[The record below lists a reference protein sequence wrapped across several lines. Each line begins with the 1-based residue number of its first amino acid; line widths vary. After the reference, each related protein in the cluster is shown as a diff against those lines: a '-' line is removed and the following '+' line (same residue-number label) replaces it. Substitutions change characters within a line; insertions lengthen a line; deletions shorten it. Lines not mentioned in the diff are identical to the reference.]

1 MPEERILP
9 YTYLLLRL
17 PSGAPRVVRLI
28 PDVTISL
35 GKFGSFPSNALLY
48 RPYNLTFDILDPP
61 AAGLRL
67 VSAEEVTR
75 DILGGGEDAEA
86 EGTGH
91 YDLEIAGD
99 SEEDG
104 GEVMRTNKETIDDP
118 LSQKLSWVEIE
129 QLKKQGTGSGRDLIQ
144 RLLDSHTAIH
154 QKTPFALQKYTLRK
168 TKKFLR
174 RFTAL
179 PLTVASLITYL
190 LDTKEPMK
198 ILEMRNE
205 TIAVM
210 LSLGN
215 VHYGGRYLV
224 IDESGGL
231 LVSAIAERLGLLEH
245 MPTES
250 EESREEDA
258 ARKRYPDT
266 PLPTANTITLI
277 HPNEQ
282 PNLSLLKYFSYDT
295 NSPSASHPLHTHLR
309 TLNWLQL
316 VDPNTDSSLEK
327 PEEISAE
334 TLATIKGGKRA
345 AYWRKYRR
353 WEKTSR
359 IVAEAQKGGFDG
371 LLIAAFMDLKGIL
384 RHTIPLLK
392 GSAQIVAYSQN
403 RESVIE
409 LADCYSATRKAEW
422 MNEGEGEGVM
432 EDQDA
437 VGDPTMVLAP
447 TVHETRVRKWQVLP
461 GRTHPV
467 MTARGGAEGVIFAG
481 TRVLPAEGKVEAR
494 GRFRGQKKRKN
505 YGDGDSDEEA
515 GAGGGGRSG
524 IMPTSPLKRV
534 KAEI

>member
-1 MPEERILP
+1 MSEERIHP
-9 YTYLLLRL
+9 YTHLLLRL
-17 PSGAPRVVRLI
+17 PSGAPRVVRLV

-61 AAGLRL
+61 AVGLRL

-91 YDLEIAGD
+91 YDLEIAGAD

-144 RLLDSHTAIH
+144 RLLESHTAIH

-168 TKKFLR
+168 TRKFLR
-174 RFTAL
+174 RFTVL
-179 PLTVASLITYL
+179 PLTVASLASYL
-190 LDTKEPMK
+190 LDTKEPIK

-210 LSLGN
+210 LSLAN

-245 MPTES
+245 TPSES
-250 EESREEDA
+250 ELFKEEDN
-258 ARKRYPDT
+258 ARKPCPDT
-266 PLPTANTITLI
+266 PLPSANTITLI

-295 NSPSASHPLHTHLR
+295 NNPTTSHPLHTHLR

-316 VDPNTDSSLEK
+316 VEPNDDSSLEK
-327 PEEISAE
+327 PNEIPAE
-334 TLATIKGGKRA
+334 TLATLKGGKRA
-345 AYWRKYRR
+345 AYWRKHRR
-353 WEKTSR
+353 WEKTLR

-384 RHTIPLLK
+384 RHTVPLLK
-392 GSAQIVAYSQN
+392 GSAQIVAYSQS

-422 MNEGEGEGVM
+422 INEGKGVADD
-432 EDQDA
+432 EYG
-437 VGDPTMVLAP
+437 VGDPTVVLAP
-447 TVHETRVRKWQVLP
+447 TIHETRVRKWQVLP

-467 MTARGGAEGVIFAG
+467 MTARGGAEGVVFTG
-481 TRVLPAEGKVEAR
+481 TRVLPVEGKVEAR
-494 GRFRGQKKRKN
+494 GRFRGQKRRRDD
-505 YGDGDSDEEA
+505 GGDSDDEEV
-515 GAGGGGRSG
+515 GAGGRGGA
-524 IMPTSPLKRV
+524 MPTSPCKRV
-534 KAEI
+534 KMEV

>member
-9 YTYLLLRL
+9 YTHLLLRL

-28 PDVTISL
+28 PDITISL

-61 AAGLRL
+61 AVGLRL

-75 DILGGGEDAEA
+75 DILGGGEDAEV

-129 QLKKQGTGSGRDLIQ
+129 QLKKQGTSSGR
-144 RLLDSHTAIH
+144 
-154 QKTPFALQKYTLRK
+154 KYTLRK

-179 PLTVASLITYL
+179 PLTVASLTTYL
-190 LDTKEPMK
+190 LDTKEPIK

-210 LSLGN
+210 LSLAN
-215 VHYGGRYLV
+215 VRYGGRYLV

-231 LVSAIAERLGLLEH
+231 LVSAIAERLDLLEH
-245 MPTES
+245 MTAEF
-250 EESREEDA
+250 EESKEEDT

-266 PLPTANTITLI
+266 PLPTTNTITLI

-295 NSPSASHPLHTHLR
+295 NRPTASHPLHTHLR

-316 VDPNTDSSLEK
+316 VDPNADSSLEK
-327 PEEISAE
+327 PEEIVAE
-334 TLATIKGGKRA
+334 TLATLKGGKRA
-345 AYWRKYRR
+345 AYWRKHRR
-353 WEKTSR
+353 WGKTSR
-359 IVAEAQKGGFDG
+359 IVAETQKGGFDG
-371 LLIAAFMDLKGIL
+371 LLVAAFMDLKGIL
-384 RHTIPLLK
+384 RHTVPLLK

-409 LADCYSATRKAEW
+409 LADCYSAIRKAEW
-422 MNEGEGEGVM
+422 MNEGQVAADGEDG
-432 EDQDA
+432 
-437 VGDPTMVLAP
+437 VGDPTTVLAP
-447 TVHETRVRKWQVLP
+447 TVHETRVREWQVLP

-467 MTARGGAEGVIFAG
+467 MTARGGAEGVVFAG
-481 TRVLPAEGKVEAR
+481 TRVLPVEGKVEAR
-494 GRFRGQKKRKN
+494 GRFRGQKRRKDS
-505 YGDGDSDEEA
+505 GDDNGDEETDP
-515 GAGGGGRSG
+515 GGTT
-524 IMPTSPLKRV
+524 PTSPLKRV